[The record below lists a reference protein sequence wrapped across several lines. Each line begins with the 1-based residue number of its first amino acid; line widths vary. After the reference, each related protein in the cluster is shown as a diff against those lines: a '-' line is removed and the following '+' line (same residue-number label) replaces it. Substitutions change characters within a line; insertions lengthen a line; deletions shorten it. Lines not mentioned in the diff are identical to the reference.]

1 MIGFIIALVS
11 GALMS
16 IQGVFNTE
24 VSKQTGLWTASSF
37 VQFTGLLTCL
47 AVWIFAERDQSFL
60 SLVKVSPKYV
70 LLGGVMGAG
79 ITFTVIKSIGLLGPA
94 KSAMLIVA
102 AQLIVSY
109 LIEVFGLFG
118 VEKTGF
124 QWMKLAGVVLFVAG
138 ILIFKWKS

>member
-1 MIGFIIALVS
+1 
-11 GALMS
+11 
-16 IQGVFNTE
+16 
-24 VSKQTGLWTASSF
+24 
-37 VQFTGLLTCL
+37 
-47 AVWIFAERDQSFL
+47 
-60 SLVKVSPKYV
+60 
-70 LLGGVMGAG
+70 
-79 ITFTVIKSIGLLGPA
+79 
-94 KSAMLIVA
+94 MLIVA